1 MMLYSSIGSDNS
13 QKPNKQKVKRIKTRA
28 IIVYFHFDTENEAEF
43 SRPLK
48 DVTVTEGE
56 SATFRC
62 DVNKIPKD
70 ATITWYLNDKL
81 VSNDKRITTAIEGKR
96 LVMTINDT
104 TLDDEGRVKVQVGKS
119 VSEAKLRIEGK

>member
-1 MMLYSSIGSDNS
+1 MD
-13 QKPNKQKVKRIKTRA
+13 
-28 IIVYFHFDTENEAEF
+28 
-43 SRPLK
+43 
-48 DVTVTEGE
+48 TVTEGE

-70 ATITWYLNDKL
+70 ATITWYLNDRL
-81 VSNDKRITTAIEGKR
+81 VSNDRRITTTVEGKR

-119 VSEAKLRIEGK
+119 VSEAKLKIEGK